1 MNTIPT
7 MTTSTETTTAK
18 KPIYQVK
25 KSWLGISD
33 WIVDKVG
40 VRPATWNFI
49 LKVFRLIVKGS
60 KHMDAPVFGPIY
72 KRLMKFTPEEKTYS
86 HGTILPLNV
95 DVSEQG
101 ESKVLPIDLVKD
113 LLRKASYIASANVC
127 LCRDANNCQTYPKDV
142 CCLFLS
148 NSGRTVV
155 EHKVGYEISLEDALA
170 RVDKAAEL
178 GLIGQALWVEVEQ
191 YIWGF
196 SNQTMET
203 FIEMCFCCPCCCV
216 GFNLSKNASRDVK
229 KRFRPSGWTALVDAD
244 LCIGCGACM
253 EPCPQAAIT
262 MGENGKIDINQD
274 YCVGCGICKQHCNEN
289 AIRIN
294 QTMPM
299 LASVQEYFLQDGR
312 LNMKI

>member
-1 MNTIPT
+1 MRALPTSNENT
-7 MTTSTETTTAK
+7 
-18 KPIYQVK
+18 KPVYQVK

-33 WIVDKVG
+33 KIVDKIG

-60 KHMDAPVFGPIY
+60 KHMETPIFGPIY
-72 KRLMKFTPEEKTYS
+72 KNLMKFSPEEKTYS
-86 HGTILPLNV
+86 HGTVLNLNV

-101 ESKVLPIDLVKD
+101 ETKVLPVDLVKD

-127 LCRDANNCQTYPKDV
+127 LCRDANSCENYPKEV

-155 EHKVGYEISLEDALA
+155 DHKVGYEISLEDALA

-196 SNQTMET
+196 SNAVMEN

-216 GFNLSKNASRDVK
+216 AFNISKNASRDVK
-229 KRFRPSGWTALVDAD
+229 KRFRPSGWTALVDAE
-244 LCIGCGACM
+244 LCIGCGNCI
-253 EPCPQAAIT
+253 EPCPQAAII
-262 MGENGKIDINQD
+262 MGEDARIVINQD
-274 YCVGCGICKQHCNEN
+274 YCVGCGICKSHCEVE
-289 AIRIN
+289 AIKIK
-294 QTMPM
+294 QTMTM
-299 LASVQEYFLQDGR
+299 RGSVQDYFLEDGR
-312 LNMKI
+312 LNLKI

>member
-1 MNTIPT
+1 MESKMNTV
-7 MTTSTETTTAK
+7 STEENT
-18 KPIYQVK
+18 KPVYQVK

-49 LKVFRLIVKGS
+49 LKVFRMIVKGS
-60 KHMDAPVFGPIY
+60 KHMEAPVFGPIY

-86 HGTILPLNV
+86 HGTVLNLNV
-95 DVSEQG
+95 DVSDKG

-113 LLRKASYIASANVC
+113 MLRHASYIASANVC
-127 LCRDANNCQTYPKDV
+127 LCRAGNDCQEYPKEV
-142 CCLFLS
+142 CCLFMS

-155 EHKVGYEISLEDALA
+155 DHKVGYPISLEDALA

-196 SNQTMET
+196 SNKTMEN
-203 FIEMCFCCPCCCV
+203 FVEMCFCCPCCCV
-216 GFNLSKNASRDVK
+216 ALNLSKNASRDVK
-229 KRFRPSGWTALVDAD
+229 KRFRPSGWTAIVDEET
-244 LCIGCGACM
+244 CVGCEACV

-262 MGENGKIDINQD
+262 MNENGKAVVNQE
-274 YCVGCGICKQHCNEN
+274 YCVGCGICKTHCSVE
-289 AIRIN
+289 AIKIK

-299 LASVQEYFLQDGR
+299 RSSVQEYFLEDGR
-312 LNMKI
+312 LNLKI